1 VRLLNSFP
9 ALQSVTSSLI
19 LAFSNVIY
27 VMLMILIINFVFAVI
42 AMLLF
47 AKNDPQHFGRMS
59 SALISI
65 WMVETFDAWENLLKI
80 NMYGCMEY
88 GYYDNNPSPERG
100 GLGYPTTKWA
110 CDSSRGLGWI
120 AALYFVFVAVLG
132 GLILPTV
139 LIGVI
144 SVAFEES
151 THRIKE
157 EKKQAHDEE
166 KVVDT
171 ARTWGENFVT
181 DEQIFDIQQ
190 VFNLINFE
198 TSEDG
203 IQTLEADELVPF
215 LAFVC
220 ERYLMPLPEKKLHS
234 MFDIVDVSGDNEVS
248 WAEFLWFVLFL
259 KKLGTN
265 AEGDGLSATA
275 PDDISG
281 PDDASLQR
289 PAPRRPSMVRQP
301 TLAELTAQFDE
312 RTTEL
317 PGLEPSRA
325 LYNLGVLRFKLDDTE
340 GAEAAYRAAIAA
352 SQPTG
357 LADAEV
363 RACLR
368 RGCGVTAAAAW
379 LRLLRRGCETRA
391 RRKKVLAEEG
401 CAPPIFS

>member
-1 VRLLNSFP
+1 MRLLRVVRLLNSFP

-80 NMYGCMEY
+80 NMYGCVEY
-88 GYYDNNPSPERG
+88 GYYDNNPSPERDG
-100 GLGYPTTKWA
+100 MGYPTTKWA

-181 DEQIFDIQQ
+181 DEQ
-190 VFNLINFE
+190 
-198 TSEDG
+198 
-203 IQTLEADELVPF
+203 LVS
-215 LAFVC
+215 LKA
-220 ERYLMPLPEKKLHS
+220 
-234 MFDIVDVSGDNEVS
+234 
-248 WAEFLWFVLFL
+248 LF
-259 KKLGTN
+259 
-265 AEGDGLSATA
+265 
-275 PDDISG
+275 
-281 PDDASLQR
+281 
-289 PAPRRPSMVRQP
+289 
-301 TLAELTAQFDE
+301 
-312 RTTEL
+312 
-317 PGLEPSRA
+317 
-325 LYNLGVLRFKLDDTE
+325 
-340 GAEAAYRAAIAA
+340 
-352 SQPTG
+352 
-357 LADAEV
+357 
-363 RACLR
+363 
-368 RGCGVTAAAAW
+368 
-379 LRLLRRGCETRA
+379 
-391 RRKKVLAEEG
+391 
-401 CAPPIFS
+401 

>member
-1 VRLLNSFP
+1 MLRLLRLLRVVRLLNSFP

-65 WMVETFDAWENLLKI
+65 WMVETFDAWEELLYI
-80 NMYGCMEY
+80 NMYGCTQY
-88 GYYDNNPSPERG
+88 GYFDNKGFS
-100 GLGYPTTKWA
+100 TTKWA
-110 CDSSRGLGWI
+110 CDDSKGYGWV
-120 AALYFVFVAVLG
+120 AALYLVFVAVLG

-157 EKKQAHDEE
+157 EKKQARDQE

-171 ARTWGENFVT
+171 ALTWDPHFVT
-181 DEQIFDIQQ
+181 EEQLFDIQQ

-198 TSEDG
+198 TSEDA

-234 MFDIVDVSGDNEVS
+234 MFDIVDVSGDNEVQLVELS
-248 WAEFLWFVLFL
+248 LSLSLSLV
-259 KKLGTN
+259 
-265 AEGDGLSATA
+265 GD
-275 PDDISG
+275 
-281 PDDASLQR
+281 
-289 PAPRRPSMVRQP
+289 
-301 TLAELTAQFDE
+301 
-312 RTTEL
+312 
-317 PGLEPSRA
+317 SR
-325 LYNLGVLRFKLDDTE
+325 
-340 GAEAAYRAAIAA
+340 
-352 SQPTG
+352 
-357 LADAEV
+357 
-363 RACLR
+363 
-368 RGCGVTAAAAW
+368 
-379 LRLLRRGCETRA
+379 
-391 RRKKVLAEEG
+391 
-401 CAPPIFS
+401 